1 MKKQFLIGSI
11 SLFSAFFIASCGNKP
26 EAPKAGMSSA
36 EFNKIIDQMVK
47 DKELDETAANN
58 IKNKLKD
65 QEAKNTTVPVDIS
78 DEDRKGA
85 ITVNSLKLL
94 EDIHLDRSL
103 NLDKYLGKTLLIKDL
118 LIYNVATV
126 DKQGNYVKKVFA
138 YPFNPKNNTIAVSY
152 NNNPYENNP
161 TFTFKGQYLDMIN
174 DIASRGPAFNFELNN
189 PDQMKKINAL
199 DWECIEDNNF
209 VYKVDILVK
218 NFSKENFEYN
228 IGNKESTDM
237 KVFGIKINLTGAE
250 IQK

>member
-1 MKKQFLIGSI
+1 MKKQFLIWSI
-11 SLFSAFFIASCGNKP
+11 SLFSAFFIASCGDKP
-26 EAPKAGMSSA
+26 EEPKAGMSST

-65 QEAKNTTVPVDIS
+65 QEAKNTRVPVDIS

-152 NNNPYENNP
+152 ASYEDYP
-161 TFTFKGQYLDMIN
+161 IFTFKWQYLEIIN
-174 DIASRGPAFNFELNN
+174 EIASRGPAFNFELNN

-218 NFSKENFEYN
+218 NFSKENFEYK
-228 IGNKESTDM
+228 IGDNASIDM
-237 KVFGIKINLTGAE
+237 KVTGIKINLTGAE